1 MGVRGRRKEEGAS
14 KHHTESILT
23 TNLVGVREL
32 VIAAADQKVDLAVRE
47 DVLGLQELPGVAL
60 VEEVVY
66 PVSVHSDPAGRSPCL
81 GHLLGDLDVVVHTGQ
96 LLHRHLLVTER
107 GGQDTASYTEIK
119 SNISEI
125 ENPFEFVINI

>member
-1 MGVRGRRKEEGAS
+1 MGVGQ
-14 KHHTESILT
+14 
-23 TNLVGVREL
+23 L
-32 VIAAADQKVDLAVRE
+32 VIAAPHQEVDGAVGE
-47 DVLGLQELPGVAL
+47 DVLCLEELPGVAL

-66 PVSVHSDPAGRSPCL
+66 PVSVHSDPPGGSPCL

-119 SNISEI
+119 SNIAEI
-125 ENPFEFVINI
+125 ENPLEFVINI